1 MGASNKFK
9 AEQKAKRDT
18 TLKTRWAGRSIE
30 IFRSSGMIPASLQG
44 TYTDEAAADRAI
56 AAFNMG
62 AK

>member
-18 TLKTRWAGRSIE
+18 TLKTRWSGRNIE
-30 IFRSSGMIPASLQG
+30 IYRSSGMIPASLMG
-44 TYTDEAAADRAI
+44 SYTDEATANRAI
-56 AAFNMG
+56 VAFNAG